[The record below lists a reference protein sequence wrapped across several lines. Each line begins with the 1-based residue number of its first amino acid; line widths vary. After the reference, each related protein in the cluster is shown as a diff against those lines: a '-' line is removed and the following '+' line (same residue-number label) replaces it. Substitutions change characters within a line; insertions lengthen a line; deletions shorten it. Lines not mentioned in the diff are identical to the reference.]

1 MGYKKSRS
9 GAIKVKQDFGGGL
22 TNPNPRNLSMAKHN
36 GYDLIRPMFVNKK
49 LNLFSQIF
57 TFDLVPKTVVAED
70 LGKEKGRFNKLI
82 DNPNGFIY
90 QEIRRFSSWCNMTP
104 FEMGILIETEHL
116 EKVLGAEKQKPEK
129 YGAIKQMVIDKQI
142 TNLEGIIKYFNK
154 SIIAKEIGRKASTLD
169 GYLKN
174 VDNFPVRDIR
184 AIGELFDLKLSEML
198 ILVAAQYAEQMHKH
212 N

>member
-9 GAIKVKQDFGGGL
+9 RIKRVKQESASGL
-22 TNPNPRNLSMAKHN
+22 NNPNSRNLNMAKHN

-49 LNLFSQIF
+49 LTLFSQIF

-90 QEIRRFSSWCNMTP
+90 QEIRRFSSWCNMEP
-104 FEMGILIETEHL
+104 FEMGILIETEHP
-116 EKVLGAEKQKPEK
+116 EKILSADQQKREK
-129 YGAIKQMVIDKQI
+129 YGAIKQMVIDNQI
-142 TNLEGIIKYFNK
+142 NNLEGIIKYFTK

-174 VDNFPVRDIR
+174 VDTFPIRDIR
-184 AIGELFDLKLSEML
+184 AIGELFDMKLSEML
-198 ILVAAQYAEQMHKH
+198 KLIEAQYDAQMHKSK
-212 N
+212 